1 MPEYTPTL
9 LRLTADADTRLIKPL
24 YATSEGPSLSFLSG
38 LLSQATCCAWMLR
51 RDEEPVAAI
60 WYQCVAGRAELLD
73 LRVSASCRRQGL
85 GKQLLWASLVALE
98 GVTQVDL
105 EVRDSNTAARA
116 LYHSLSFAET
126 GRRTD
131 YYAHDQGR
139 EDAVLMTLVLNNPM
153 WEASTQ

>member
-9 LRLTADADTRLIKPL
+9 QRLTADADTRLIEPL

-85 GKQLLWASLVALE
+85 GRQLLWASLVALE

-139 EDAVLMTLVLNNPM
+139 EDAVLMTLALSNPV
-153 WEASTQ
+153 

>member
-9 LRLTADADTRLIKPL
+9 QRLTADADTRLIDPL
-24 YATSEGPSLSFLSG
+24 YATSGGPSLSFLSG

-85 GKQLLWASLVALE
+85 GRQLLWASLVALE

-139 EDAVLMTLVLNNPM
+139 EDAVLMTLVLNHS
-153 WEASTQ
+153 A